1 VFVAAPL
8 PAQPK
13 GRLPKH
19 HCTPTD
25 EMLLAVFIA
34 SVAVIAGFTTQNV
47 SVTYW
52 TESDISPWGVLGMA
66 NIAFPIIF
74 GVLLLLWALYHRS
87 AHILLLADSPKE
99 RSLCSWGSMAQ
110 LNIAVGLGNILN
122 GYFIVSY

>member
-1 VFVAAPL
+1 
-8 PAQPK
+8 
-13 GRLPKH
+13 
-19 HCTPTD
+19 
-25 EMLLAVFIA
+25 MLLAVFIA

-74 GVLLLLWALYHRS
+74 GVMLLLWALYHRS
-87 AHILLLADSPKE
+87 SHILLLADSSKE

-110 LNIAVGLGNILN
+110 LNLAVGLGNILN
-122 GYFIVSY
+122 GYFIVSRWGARSTTSLLESPSCLR